1 MKITYPPVIL
11 LCGLI
16 AQIVLYFT
24 FPVLVNL
31 SILFGILILI
41 IGISLVYISLR
52 KLSKMKTTFIPDGK
66 PEKLVKDGPF
76 RFSRNPIYLGML
88 LILVGVSISLQSF
101 SSLMISIVFGLII
114 NFTWIKHEEKKLE
127 DIFDSEWEEYSKRT
141 RRWL

>member
-16 AQIVLYFT
+16 AQVVLYFT

-127 DIFDSEWEEYSKRT
+127 DIFDSDWEEYSKRT

>member
-16 AQIVLYFT
+16 AQVILYFT

-41 IGISLVYISLR
+41 TGISLVYISLR

>member
-16 AQIVLYFT
+16 AQVILYFT

-31 SILFGILILI
+31 SILLGILILV

-66 PEKLVKDGPF
+66 PEKLAIDGPF
-76 RFSRNPIYLGML
+76 RFSRNPTYLGML
-88 LILVGVSISLQSF
+88 FILIGVSISLQSF
-101 SSLMISIVFGLII
+101 SSLIISIVFGLTI

>member
-31 SILFGILILI
+31 SILLGILILV

-101 SSLMISIVFGLII
+101 SSLIISIIFGLII
-114 NFTWIKHEEKKLE
+114 NFTWIKHEERKLE